1 MADVSA
7 GCDNP
12 ASSVDWPWLG
22 KELTS
27 WSRGPAA
34 DSPMR
39 WMTLCVAANWI
50 ARTPQVWEGCI
61 IGIASAVLHSSF
73 CAEPGPDR
81 SYLFRHAIEGVSL
94 EGWAGL
100 VLETDW
106 PFFSLIESH
115 ARLMK
120 AGSWTGQ
127 EGLFT
132 NQELPAC
139 GDRGEDRAGHEH
151 TVFRAATQMAEKG
164 HFLLDGPE
172 VVDGLNE
179 ACGQPLQHDF
189 SSATACLLKAAVS
202 PSVARSALVSAAED
216 AVMGCLAGK
225 ALLPALLQTPW
236 PLATLL
242 TMLQQKSAVAQ
253 SQPAAENRGL
263 IWMPTDAPGNF
274 ATVWEQ
280 KTDVHYPW
288 VQFVAR
294 ALGPEQLVLPLPW
307 PPNTSFQALKNEAL
321 MLLERFAVTNYPG
334 PSNDRETWKT
344 LCLVCKDGSQDPTT
358 ENATNFAPTEA
369 LREAPELQKFV
380 ALFGK
385 TGRVRLS
392 LLLPGGMIGWH
403 PDDGVLENGRL
414 ILHVPIMTSRGA
426 LTRVGHLLLHVPEGV
441 IHWCD
446 YSLPHSVFN
455 ADDEVRVHLII
466 DVVARDNE
474 DFLRNFLDPM
484 EPSLREALRENAL
497 PGLPTDPEVSPYSAG
512 PAGTA
517 FARPLARQ
525 MSKTFALLVGQE
537 LPLLERSIWRQ
548 VAAAYL
554 DQVAK
559 QQPPRAASRGHG
571 SAFTLEPP
579 LAVVGGG
586 VPRKATATRRP
597 GSAGRAKAPP
607 AKALASGVA
616 AERSRERA
624 STRKECNCRFC
635 PSCRRRLHQDNM
647 RQAIA
652 RPSMLKTGHQ
662 SEHIC
667 WLAEGRWRRFPGS
680 RRKSR
685 RSPRPMPMSETVEI
699 PLDVPHLQHSRHSHR
714 FGHVG

>member
-22 KELTS
+22 KELAS

-94 EGWAGL
+94 EGWAGM

-139 GDRGEDRAGHEH
+139 GDRGEDRAGRQQ
-151 TVFRAATQMAEKG
+151 TVFRAATQMAEQG

-172 VVDGLNE
+172 VVNGLNE

-202 PSVARSALVSAAED
+202 PSLARSALVSAAEE

-236 PLATLL
+236 PLVTLL
-242 TMLQQKSAVAQ
+242 TMLQQKSAAAQ

-263 IWMPTDAPGNF
+263 TWMPTDAPGDF

-280 KTDVHYPW
+280 KTDAHYPW

-294 ALGPEQLVLPLPW
+294 ALGTEQLVLPLPW
-307 PPNTSFQALKNEAL
+307 PPNTSFQVLKNEAL

-358 ENATNFAPTEA
+358 ENATYFAPTEA

-426 LTRVGHLLLHVPEGV
+426 LTRVGHLLLNVPEGV

-446 YSLPHSVFN
+446 YSLPHSVYN

-484 EPSLREALRENAL
+484 EPSLREALLENAM

-525 MSKTFALLVGQE
+525 MSKTFALLIGE
-537 LPLLERSIWRQ
+537 ALPLLERSIWRQ
-548 VAAAYL
+548 VDVSVKLAIGCKLGRRWQVELLLRGAESVPPHAKSAGQLPFLPIVSPKGAPGEHAPGHCKAIHVEDSSMGLQKLRSLETISGESSQEPPIPSSNAHVRDGRDAARRPTP
-554 DQVAK
+554 VA
-559 QQPPRAASRGHG
+559 QPQRPRSSSANRTPVVRITASSSTERLRGHTKC
-571 SAFTLEPP
+571 SQARAES
-579 LAVVGGG
+579 GGW
-586 VPRKATATRRP
+586 R
-597 GSAGRAKAPP
+597 
-607 AKALASGVA
+607 L
-616 AERSRERA
+616 RS
-624 STRKECNCRFC
+624 
-635 PSCRRRLHQDNM
+635 
-647 RQAIA
+647 
-652 RPSMLKTGHQ
+652 
-662 SEHIC
+662 
-667 WLAEGRWRRFPGS
+667 
-680 RRKSR
+680 
-685 RSPRPMPMSETVEI
+685 
-699 PLDVPHLQHSRHSHR
+699 
-714 FGHVG
+714 